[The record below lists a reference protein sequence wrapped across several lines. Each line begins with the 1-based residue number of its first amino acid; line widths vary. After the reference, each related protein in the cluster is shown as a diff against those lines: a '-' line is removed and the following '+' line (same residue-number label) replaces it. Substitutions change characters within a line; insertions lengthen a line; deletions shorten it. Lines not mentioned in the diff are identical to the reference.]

1 MEGLVSIQ
9 ATDKPAG
16 NRRRRKRGIRLEIDR
31 RADRPFNGD
40 TATRLVADPY
50 STTGGKIA
58 VTASLRDDPLGKL
71 YARRQIDD
79 AQYRVGLML
88 TEFFELAE
96 IGSIQAVDPSKEPVD
111 GRGALVETTTESQRR
126 ASRRLAHVR
135 EILGQVGY
143 ELCRAVCAEGK
154 QMDEI
159 AARVASV
166 TETTIRYWGKRFREC
181 LQTLAV
187 GLGATRGHS
196 PNDRYSEL
204 AIKYTEN

>member
-16 NRRRRKRGIRLEIDR
+16 NRRRRKREIRLEIDR

-111 GRGALVETTTESQRR
+111 GRGALVETTTESQRG
-126 ASRRLAHVR
+126 SRT
-135 EILGQVGY
+135 
-143 ELCRAVCAEGK
+143 CAK
-154 QMDEI
+154 YSAKSVTSC
-159 AARVASV
+159 AARCAPKANRWTKSP
-166 TETTIRYWGKRFREC
+166 
-181 LQTLAV
+181 
-187 GLGATRGHS
+187 RGS
-196 PNDRYSEL
+196 PR
-204 AIKYTEN
+204 